1 MITVINRELER
12 KCSECQFHKVVQENG
27 FPKHICVACDT
38 KEAEEWGKTH
48 DCPLK

>member
-1 MITVINRELER
+1 MMTVINHELER
-12 KCSECQFHKVVQENG
+12 TCRDCPYHKVIVENN